1 MLHATHTTYFSL
13 LVSKPCPAES
23 TFMATNLPV
32 LHGDGK
38 RIRYNT
44 VHFTFAVITLYYI
57 LLHVIN
63 PNPINEFRWI
73 SQCCASVVWMSAGPE
88 AFPLVHGRCA
98 APALPRCPA
107 RLNAFHSNRIAQ
119 MITKC
124 AAMTLG
130 NQELRSCSD
139 NSSCNTLRYLAM
151 HLRLK
156 DRAYTALNPGHGEQI
171 R

>member
-1 MLHATHTTYFSL
+1 
-13 LVSKPCPAES
+13 
-23 TFMATNLPV
+23 MATNLPV

-107 RLNAFHSNRIAQ
+107 TIECIPQQQNSTNDHEMRCNDSREPRTKKLLRQFVLQYLAVSCNASTAERQ
-119 MITKC
+119 GLYC
-124 AAMTLG
+124 AESWAWWADTLG
-130 NQELRSCSD
+130 
-139 NSSCNTLRYLAM
+139 
-151 HLRLK
+151 
-156 DRAYTALNPGHGEQI
+156 
-171 R
+171 